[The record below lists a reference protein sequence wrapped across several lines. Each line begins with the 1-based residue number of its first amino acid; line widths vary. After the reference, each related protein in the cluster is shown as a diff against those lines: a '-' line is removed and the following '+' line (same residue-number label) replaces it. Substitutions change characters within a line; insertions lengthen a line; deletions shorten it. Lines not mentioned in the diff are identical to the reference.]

1 MSGAGAWRERAVSA
15 REAVRAIRP
24 GDHVFVGTASAT
36 PRALLAALEALE
48 ETPGGV
54 ELLHFLVD
62 GPLPGL
68 DGPAHAGPR
77 YRHRAFFVGQP
88 LREPVRQGLAD
99 YVPQSLARVPELIAN
114 GRIPV
119 DVALVQVAP
128 PDEHGR
134 CSLGVSVDITAAA
147 LAQAR
152 TIIAEINPAMPRTH
166 GHEGL
171 ALERIDHL
179 VLVDTPVIE
188 YRHQPVADETLAR
201 IARYISSLIDD
212 GSTLHIGLG
221 RYPGEA
227 LRHLSDRRDLGI
239 HTDALTDAVLPLLE
253 RGVVT
258 GARKTHEP
266 GRIVASYAV
275 GTRALYDRLHDNPA
289 FALQPIEQVCAPATL
304 AAQAR
309 LVSVTQAFAI
319 DLTGQ
324 VCTDQPEGRFYGGL
338 AAQHEF
344 LQAAARSPGGKAIL
358 CLSALDETNGR
369 SRIRAQLG
377 PGEAASIPRH
387 DVHYVVTEYGVA
399 YLFGK
404 SVRERVIALIQIAHP
419 EAREGLLR
427 EAQALGYVPADQQ
440 LRNRR
445 AYAVQDE
452 RSVVLKDGTPVL
464 LRPVTAADADALRA
478 LFHRLPE
485 RDVYTRFFRRLRS
498 LNNRDVQRLCNLD
511 DELELGLVAATGPRE
526 QPVLIGHAMA
536 VLDPATNLG
545 ETAFLVDAT
554 RRGSGL
560 GHALQR
566 HLATLAQARGMR
578 GFVAETMASN
588 TAMLALAMALPGTHR
603 REDLGGTW
611 RVEVVFPAVSPGCR
625 KF

>member
-1 MSGAGAWRERAVSA
+1 MNAPEAWRARAVSA
-15 REAVRAIRP
+15 RDAVRAIRP

-36 PRALLAALEALE
+36 PRALLAALEALD

-54 ELLHFLVD
+54 ELLHFLAD

-68 DGPAHAGPR
+68 DGPAGAGPR
-77 YRHRAFFVGQP
+77 YRHRAFFVGQT
-88 LREPVRQGLAD
+88 LRGPVRQGLAD
-99 YVPQSLARVPELIAN
+99 YVPQSLVRVPELIAN

-128 PDEHGR
+128 PDAQGR

-147 LAQAR
+147 LARAR
-152 TIIAEINPAMPRTH
+152 TVIAEINPAMPRTQ

-171 ALERIDHL
+171 PLARIDHL

-188 YRHQPVADETLAR
+188 YQHQPVADETLER
-201 IARYISSLIDD
+201 MARYISSLVDD

-221 RYPGEA
+221 RYPGEV

-239 HTDALTDAVLPLLE
+239 HTDVLTDAVLPLLQ

-258 GARKTHEP
+258 GALKTHEP

-275 GTRALYDRLHDNPA
+275 GSRALYDFLHDNPA
-289 FALQPIEQVCAPATL
+289 VSMQPIEQVCAPAVL
-304 AAQAR
+304 AAQRR
-309 LVSVTQAFAI
+309 LVSVTQAFAV

-324 VCTDQPEGRFYGGL
+324 ACTDQPEGQFYGGL

-344 LQAAARSPGGKAIL
+344 LQAAAHAPGGKAIL
-358 CLSALDETNGR
+358 CLSSRDEASGR
-369 SRIRAQLG
+369 SRIRARLDA
-377 PGEAASIPRH
+377 GEAANIPRH
-387 DVHYVVTEYGVA
+387 DVHYVVTEYGTA

-404 SVRERVIALIQIAHP
+404 SVRERVISLIQIAHP

-452 RSVVLKDGTPVL
+452 RSVTLKDGSPVL

-526 QPVLIGHAMA
+526 QPVLIGHAMY
-536 VLDPATNLG
+536 VLDPGTNLG
-545 ETAFLVDAT
+545 ETAFLVDAAQ
-554 RRGSGL
+554 RGSGL
-560 GHALQR
+560 GRALQQ
-566 HLATLAQARGMR
+566 HLATLAQARGVR

-588 TAMLALAMALPGTHR
+588 AAMLGLARALPGTLR

-611 RVEVVFPAVSPGCR
+611 RIEVLFPAPWPQRS
-625 KF
+625 

>member
-1 MSGAGAWRERAVSA
+1 MSTDSAWRERAVSA
-15 REAVRAIRP
+15 REAVKAIRP

-36 PRALLAALEALE
+36 PRALLAALEALD

-54 ELLHFLVD
+54 ELLHFLAD
-62 GPLPGL
+62 APLPGL
-68 DGPAHAGPR
+68 DGPASGGPR
-77 YRHRAFFVGQP
+77 YRHRAFFVGQQ

-128 PDEHGR
+128 PDEHGM

-147 LAQAR
+147 LARAR
-152 TIIAEINPAMPRTH
+152 TIIAEVNPAMPRTH

-171 ALERIDHL
+171 PLARIDHL

-188 YRHQPVADETLAR
+188 YRHPAVADETLAR

-227 LRHLSDRRDLGI
+227 LRHLTDRRDLGI
-239 HTDALTDAVLPLLE
+239 HTDVLTDAVLPLLE
-253 RGVVT
+253 QGIVT

-275 GTRALYDRLHDNPA
+275 GTRALYDRLHDNPS
-289 FALQPIEQVCAPATL
+289 FALQPIEHVCAPTVL
-304 AAQAR
+304 AAQSR
-309 LVSVTQAFAI
+309 LVSVSQAFAI

-324 VCTDQPEGRFYGGL
+324 ACTDQPEGQFYGGL

-358 CLSALDETNGR
+358 CLSALDESSGR
-369 SRIRAQLG
+369 SRIRARLDA
-377 PGEAASIPRH
+377 GEATSIPRH

-404 SVRERVIALIQIAHP
+404 SVRERAIALIQIAHP
-419 EAREGLLR
+419 DAREALLR
-427 EAQALGYVPADQQ
+427 EAQALGYVAGDQQ
-440 LRNRR
+440 LRNRH

-452 RSVVLKDGTPVL
+452 HTVTLKDGTSVL
-464 LRPVTAADADALRA
+464 LRPVTAADADALRE

-526 QPVLIGHAMA
+526 QPVLLGHAMY
-536 VLDPATNLG
+536 VLDPGTNLG
-545 ETAFLVDAT
+545 ETAFLVDGA

-560 GHALQR
+560 GRALQE
-566 HLATLAQARGMR
+566 HLALLAQARGVR
-578 GFVAETMASN
+578 GFVAETMATN
-588 TAMLALAMALPGTHR
+588 TAMLALAEALPGMRR
-603 REDLGGTW
+603 REDMGGTV
-611 RVEVVFPAVSPGCR
+611 RVEVLFAPTN
-625 KF
+625 

>member
-1 MSGAGAWRERAVSA
+1 MTADWRARAVSA
-15 REAVRAIRP
+15 GQAVRAIRP
-24 GDHVFVGTASAT
+24 GDRVFVGTASAT

-54 ELLHFLVD
+54 ELLHFLAD

-68 DGPAHAGPR
+68 YSPGGLGPR
-77 YRHRAFFVGQP
+77 YRHRAFFVGQQ

-99 YVPQSLARVPELIAN
+99 YVPQSLVRVPELMAS

-147 LAQAR
+147 LARAR
-152 TIIAEINPAMPRTH
+152 TVIAEVNPAMPRTH

-188 YRHQPVADETLAR
+188 YQPPAVADESVAR
-201 IARYISSLIDD
+201 IAQYISSLIDD
-212 GSTLHIGLG
+212 GSTLHIGMG

-227 LRHLSDRRDLGI
+227 LRHLHDRRDLAI
-239 HTDALTDAVLPLLE
+239 HTEVLTDAVLPLLE

-258 GARKTHEP
+258 GARKRHEP

-275 GTRALYDRLHDNPA
+275 GSRALYQRLHDNPA

-304 AAQAR
+304 AAQER

-324 VCTDQPEGRFYGGL
+324 VCTDQPEGQFYGGL

-358 CLSALDETNGR
+358 CLSARDEASGR
-369 SRIRAQLG
+369 SRIRTRLD
-377 PGEAASIPRH
+377 PGEATSIPRH

-404 SVRERVIALIQIAHP
+404 SVRERAIALVQIAHP
-419 EAREGLLR
+419 DVREELLR
-427 EAQALGYVPADQQ
+427 EAQALGYVADDQR

-452 RSVVLKDGTPVL
+452 RRVQLKDGQEVL
-464 LRPVTAADADALRA
+464 LRPVTAADADALRE

-511 DELELGLVAATGPRE
+511 DELEFGMVAATGPRE
-526 QPVLIGHAMA
+526 QPTLIAHAMY
-536 VLDPATNLG
+536 VLDPGTNLG
-545 ETAFLVDAT
+545 ETAFLVDAQC
-554 RRGSGL
+554 RGSGL
-560 GHALQR
+560 GRALQA
-566 HLATLAQARGMR
+566 HLAALARARGVR
-578 GFVAETMASN
+578 GFVAETMATN
-588 TAMLALAMALPGTHR
+588 TAMLALAESLAGTRR
-603 REDLGGTW
+603 REDLGGTV
-611 RVEVVFPAVSPGCR
+611 RVETVFPNV
-625 KF
+625 